1 MLEKYDLFYYNYFRI
16 EVSDMKKGFTLV
28 ELLVVIAIIGILS
41 VIVVP
46 SITSINRSINERL
59 LASKKEEISS
69 NAELYA
75 GNNEE
80 IFNGTN
86 EAYIYVWELVDANY
100 VSVDA
105 KVGDD
110 QCTGSDVKTT
120 KGCVINPVDKS
131 SMNKDYVILTKQGA
145 GVSSKYI
152 SMGDGTGSNGLQGN
166 TLVKAVCDLFNK
178 SNGNA
183 YVNGDIVPC
192 KCSDD
197 KDSVYTD
204 NPAKL
209 VTTSGEEVN
218 ACILSGTDVN
228 NHLRYGNIN
237 SNHPNW
243 RVLGL
248 YKIDGHVTA
257 KMITSGAV

>member
-152 SMGDGTGSNGLQGN
+152 SMGDG
-166 TLVKAVCDLFNK
+166 
-178 SNGNA
+178 NA

-192 KCSDD
+192 KCSDE